1 MKTGWRGGVMAGVL
15 AALLGAGQAGAV
27 AAEPFGIEVRFLGA
41 PLGAAPRSAVN
52 EAARRVSAL
61 IASPFEP
68 VRVDVPAGEC
78 DRGLPALRGRLT
90 RLVVFVRVKRLD
102 DDLYATGMPCDLHDG
117 SFLPIYGVVDLNSVG
132 LSDLPR
138 TDVLDTMIHEFLHVL
153 GVGTLWE
160 RDARV
165 SVSGEQDDRMFL
177 KRQGKTTLYVA
188 PRAVAAFRALGGQ
201 GAGIPLDPDRG
212 HWAGGAVCSEVLS
225 GSSGDYTGRL
235 NPVSPLTLGA
245 LEDLGYRVQAGRAA
259 PFRLPVGACPVQ
271 ADPPAVPAGGFASCA
286 AARAAGAALPLRRGQ
301 PGYRPELDGDGDGL
315 ACER

>member
-1 MKTGWRGGVMAGVL
+1 MAL
-15 AALLGAGQAGAV
+15 AGALLGAGQAGAV
-27 AAEPFGIEVRFLGA
+27 PAEPFGIEVRFLGA
-41 PLGAAPRSAVN
+41 PLGAAQRSAVN

-117 SFLPIYGVVDLNSVG
+117 SFLPIYGVVDLNSSG
-132 LSDLPR
+132 LSELPR

-160 RDARV
+160 RDARI
-165 SVSGEQDDRMFL
+165 SVSGDQDDRVFV

-188 PRAVAAFRALGGQ
+188 PRAVAAFRALGGK

-212 HWAGGAVCSEVLS
+212 HWAGEVVCSEVLS

-245 LEDLGYRVQAGRAA
+245 LEDLGYRVQARGAA
-259 PFRLPVGACPVQ
+259 PFRLPVGACPVDAGA
-271 ADPPAVPAGGFASCA
+271 ADAPAGAAVPPGGFASCA
-286 AARAAGAALPLRRGQ
+286 AAREAGAALPLRRGQ
-301 PGYRPELDGDGDGL
+301 PGYRPGLDGDGDGL

>member
-1 MKTGWRGGVMAGVL
+1 MR
-15 AALLGAGQAGAV
+15 
-27 AAEPFGIEVRFLGA
+27 P
-41 PLGAAPRSAVN
+41 
-52 EAARRVSAL
+52 
-61 IASPFEP
+61 
-68 VRVDVPAGEC
+68 
-78 DRGLPALRGRLT
+78 GLPALRGRLT

-117 SFLPIYGVVDLNSVG
+117 SFLPIYGVVDLNSAG

-165 SVSGEQDDRMFL
+165 SVSGEQDDRVFL

-188 PRAVAAFRALGGQ
+188 PRAVAAFRALGGR
-201 GAGIPLDPDRG
+201 GAGIPWIGPGSLGGRG
-212 HWAGGAVCSEVLS
+212 GVFGGAVRLVRE
-225 GSSGDYTGRL
+225 YTGRL

-245 LEDLGYRVQAGRAA
+245 LEDLGYRVQGKGRAVPA
-259 PFRLPVGACPVQ
+259 AGGACPVQ

-286 AARAAGAALPLRRGQ
+286 AARAAGAALPLRRGSWATGRAWTGTGMDWPASVDGSCGLSGQ
-301 PGYRPELDGDGDGL
+301 VWGAVWIVDLFCRP
-315 ACER
+315 